1 MIANEKVDPLL
12 EKLDILEHAQKLQ
25 DLFARKK
32 SIIIEGDSKIH
43 AKFIKELEEFE
54 LPPLPEVENLDEA
67 LLRLSKEATLDMA
80 TIFEFVKIVSF
91 FNRLKAKTMPPLWSE
106 FIKNIEIPKEILEIV
121 ALFNEKGEL
130 DSQKI
135 EELNEVESALNH
147 LKNEKKEHLRRILNQ
162 NKLQEFLVDNQ
173 VHLYYGQEALLVRGG
188 FSRVLPAQI
197 LGRSSS
203 GYFYVMPD
211 SLHKLLQRES
221 TLLDKKQEIIQ
232 KYAKIFSKTFTKWLK
247 FLQYLNGA
255 FDRIDQYNARVLLM
269 KKQDLQLFLNKK
281 HKKVILKEFKHPAL
295 SNPKPIE
302 IAFENKIMLIT
313 GVNAG
318 GKTMLLK
325 SILAAVLM
333 SKYLIPFSANIQ
345 SDIGSFDV
353 VEAILDDPQ
362 SVKNDIS
369 TFAGRMLS
377 FKKLFTLKNALVGVD
392 EIELGT
398 DADEAAALF
407 RTLLEELS
415 KKEIYFVVT
424 THHKRLASLMA
435 HNKEV
440 TLIAALFDE
449 KNQEPTYT
457 YLSGSIGK
465 SYAFETALRYG
476 IPPSLIQ
483 KAKENLG
490 QDKERLNELIEKS
503 TQLEIAMRQKM
514 EEAQNTLKK
523 AQTKEQELQKAKERL
538 LNEYKEKMFELEKKY
553 NESLLLLKKAIKE
566 ANESKKAHQLL
577 NKAHKIKAEIK
588 TPQKQEQL
596 KEVKENQ
603 KVLYRG
609 KEAIVL
615 SVRNKE
621 VFIEVQG
628 MKLKVQKSELAP
640 YKEVKKVKTPPK
652 VALSVQKS
660 NKAKLTLKLLGKRA
674 DEAEELMHEF
684 LSDALM
690 HGFSEVEIIHG
701 IGSGVLAKVVHEF
714 LKRHPRVKGFER
726 AKGNSG
732 VTVVKL

>member
-1 MIANEKVDPLL
+1 MIANEKIDTLL
-12 EKLDILEHAQKLQ
+12 EKLDIKEHAKKLQ
-25 DLFARKK
+25 KYFAREK
-32 SIIIEGDSKIH
+32 SIILRGDSNIH

-54 LPPLPEVENLDEA
+54 LPPLPEVINLDDA
-67 LLRLSKEATLDMA
+67 LMRLSKEATLDIA
-80 TIFEFVKIVSF
+80 TIFEFVKIVGF
-91 FNRLKAKTMPPLWSE
+91 FNRLKAKIVPPLWSE
-106 FIKNIEIPKEILEIV
+106 FIKNIEIPKEILEITT
-121 ALFNEKGEL
+121 LFNEKGEL

-135 EELNEVESALNH
+135 EELSEIESALTH
-147 LKNEKKEHLRRILNQ
+147 LKSEKKEHLRRILNQ
-162 NKLQEFLVDNQ
+162 SKLQEFLVDSQ

-203 GYFYVMPD
+203 GYFYVLPD
-211 SLHKLLQRES
+211 SLHSLSQKES

-247 FLQYLNGA
+247 FLQFLNSA
-255 FDRIDQYNARVLLM
+255 FDRVDQYSARVLLM

-295 SNPKPIE
+295 NNPKPID

-345 SDIGSFDV
+345 SEIGSFEI

-377 FKKLFTLKNALVGVD
+377 FKRLFNLKDALVGVD

-415 KKEIYFVVT
+415 KKGIYFIVT

-435 HNKEV
+435 KNRDV
-440 TLIAALFDE
+440 TLIAALYDE

-476 IPPSLIQ
+476 ISPSLIQ

-503 TQLEIAMRQKM
+503 TQLEITMRQKM
-514 EEAQNTLKK
+514 EEATKALEEANEEKAKLKSL
-523 AQTKEQELQKAKERL
+523 KEALQK
-538 LNEYKEKMFELEKKY
+538 EYQQKLFELEKKY
-553 NESLLLLKKAIKE
+553 NKSLALLKEAIKN

-577 NKAHKIKAEIK
+577 NKAHKSKSSIKM
-588 TPQKQEQL
+588 PQKEELL
-596 KEVKENQ
+596 KEIKENQ

-615 SVRNKE
+615 SVRNKD

-628 MKLKVQKSELAP
+628 LKLKVKKSDLTP

-652 VALSVQKS
+652 VVLNVQKS
-660 NKAKLTLKLLGKRA
+660 NKASLTLKLLGKRA
-674 DEAEELMHEF
+674 DEAQELMHEF
-684 LSDALM
+684 ISDALM

-732 VTVVKL
+732 VTIVKL